1 MPKTYT
7 TVQGD
12 TWDIISL
19 KAYGSSSFTNY
30 IFEANPKYK
39 KVMIFGAGSVLT
51 IPDITEA
58 ERNKSIL
65 PPWVK
70 KS

>member
-19 KAYGSSSFTNY
+19 KNYESELFTDRLT
-30 IFEANPKYK
+30 EANQEHRKTL
-39 KVMIFGAGSVLT
+39 IFGAGSVLV
-51 IPDITEA
+51 IPDVSTDQRRA
-58 ERNKSIL
+58 ANL